1 MNDLTVF
8 QNDQF
13 GQLRTVQKNGQPWFV
28 AADVCRALEISNN
41 RDAMSRLDPDE
52 KADVALT
59 DTSSNGVTQTRNYTI
74 ISEPGLYS
82 LVLGSR
88 KPEARQFK
96 RWVTHDVIPSIRS
109 HGAYLT
115 PELTEQVLSDPDT
128 IIRLAT
134 DLKKERSARIQ
145 AEQKIAE
152 DAPKVLFADSVSNSS
167 SDILVGEL
175 AKLLHQN
182 GLDIG
187 QNRLYDLLRKDGYIM
202 KNTTIPTQ
210 YAMERG
216 LFRVVERTIVDPGGA
231 TRITKTTK
239 VTGKGQLYF
248 INRYLASPSQQK
260 MNLP

>member
-1 MNDLTVF
+1 MNDLKTF
-8 QNDQF
+8 TNDQF
-13 GQLRTVQKNGQPWFV
+13 GSLRTVTIDNEPWFV
-28 AADVCRALEISNN
+28 AADVCKALEISNN
-41 RDAMSRLDPDE
+41 RDAMSRLDSDE

-88 KPEARQFK
+88 KPEARKFK

-109 HGAYLT
+109 HGGYLT

-145 AEQKIAE
+145 AEQRIAM
-152 DAPKVLFADSVSNSS
+152 DAPKVLFADAVSS
-167 SDILVGEL
+167 SQDDIPISEL
-175 AKLLHQN
+175 AKFLRQN
-182 GLDIG
+182 GVDTG
-187 QNRLYDLLRKDGYIM
+187 RNRLFDTLRADGYIQ
-202 KNTTIPTQ
+202 KFSTEPTQ
-210 YAMERG
+210 KAMELG
-216 LFRVVERTIVDPGGA
+216 LFRIVERTHLDPDGSS
-231 TRITKTTK
+231 RLCRTTK

-248 INRYLASPSQQK
+248 VQRYVKSNQYTMFDQ
-260 MNLP
+260 

>member
-13 GQLRTVQKNGQPWFV
+13 GQLRTVQKDGQPWFV
-28 AADVCRALEISNN
+28 AADVCRALEISNH
-41 RDAMSRLDPDE
+41 RDALSRLDTDE
-52 KADVALT
+52 KGVALT
-59 DTSSNGVTQTRNYTI
+59 DTLGGKQEMTVV
-74 ISEPGLYS
+74 SEPGLYS

-134 DLKKERSARIQ
+134 DLKQERSARIQ

-216 LFRVVERTIVDPGGA
+216 WFRVVERTIVDPGGA

-248 INRYLASPSQQK
+248 INRYLPSPSQQK

>member
-13 GQLRTVQKNGQPWFV
+13 GQLRTVQKDGQPWFV

-41 RDAMSRLDPDE
+41 RDALSRLDTDE
-52 KADVALT
+52 KGVALT
-59 DTSSNGVTQTRNYTI
+59 DTPGGTQEMTVV
-74 ISEPGLYS
+74 SEPGLYS

-216 LFRVVERTIVDPGGA
+216 WFRVVERTIVDPGGA

-248 INRYLASPSQQK
+248 INRYLPSPSQQK